1 VSVYFKLV
9 LSSICRSNHHRLA
22 ILALEQMK
30 GHDAR
35 RWCDLF
41 LHHHAAYLEGAKAPD
56 EVFKDFKNHVLH
68 VRDGDWGGAPAAA
81 REWYRRTVRALK
93 QQDRKHAAYCAGVM
107 SHYVV
112 DPVQPFHTAQTEEEN
127 TIHRAVEFSFSQA
140 FPELERILRQDLGFP
155 DLSAPDG
162 EAWLEQM
169 VRDGARVA
177 NRHYE
182 TVIDH
187 YDFEVGVERPKDGLD
202 QELKDVVAALMGYA
216 AVSLARVLDRAFADA
231 GVKAPTVNLTLDALF
246 AVIKAPLR
254 TILAGVADTRERA
267 YIEAQ
272 YEEFRLTGKVRE
284 TLSEDD
290 RVVRALHAEEV
301 LKQPLSSLDCLWP
314 RETGTAHGEG
324 APARKTRKRR
334 GAARPGTDTGTDA
347 RVDAMV
353 APDEEQEPTSAAS
366 AAPKA
371 SSAVRKPAPQSQP
384 VRDEVD
390 APAPHRSE
398 AAKPEDTKEAADADA
413 AHRPRIRLQRQD
425 AVADAPSIGLK
436 TANRLEALGVRTVSD
451 LLSLAPEDAARRIKA
466 SHINAKVIRHWQ
478 AQALLACSIPDM
490 NGTQAQLLVGAG
502 VQSVGDLAESDAD
515 FLLEGS
521 VSCLARNC
529 DPCGSQRAA
538 GYARH
543 P

>member
-1 VSVYFKLV
+1 
-9 LSSICRSNHHRLA
+9 
-22 ILALEQMK
+22 MK

-515 FLLEGS
+515 FLLEGMAEFARS
-521 VSCLARNC
+521 PDGKAIGRQLKIPERGKVEAWIASARLAKR
-529 DPCGSQRAA
+529 GRSAA
-538 GYARH
+538 
-543 P
+543 